1 MKKIDYAVLL
11 SLGALW
17 GGSFLFMRMGA
28 GAFGA
33 LPLAGLRAIGAALCF
48 LPLLASRQRLAEWR
62 AHWRP
67 IAVVGLTNSA
77 LPFLLFTFAT
87 RSLPAGLASI
97 IDGMTPMFAAL
108 VGWLW
113 LGQRLDAWRGAGLA
127 LGFAGVL
134 WLAEGSLALG
144 PGAGLALLAGMAA
157 TALYGYVVHY
167 THLRLAGVTPLV
179 VTVGSHMVAAL
190 LLLPPTLLFWPART
204 PPMQAWLAAAGL
216 AVLCTALAYV
226 LFFWVLARVGAARI
240 MVIPYLIPAFG
251 VLWGAL
257 LLGEQVSTRMLGGCA
272 VILLG
277 TALTTGSIHARRK
290 LPPLAVGET

>member
-28 GAFGA
+28 DAFGA
-33 LPLAGLRAIGAALCF
+33 LPLAGLRALGAALCF
-48 LPLLASRQRLAEWR
+48 LPLLASRRRLAEWR
-62 AHWRP
+62 EHWWP
-67 IAVVGLTNSA
+67 IAVVGVTNSA

-108 VGWLW
+108 IGWLW
-113 LGQRLDAWRGAGLA
+113 LGQRLDAWRGAGLVA
-127 LGFAGVL
+127 GFAGIL

-144 PGAGLALLAGMAA
+144 PGAGVALLACVAA
-157 TALYGYVVHY
+157 TVLYGYAVHY

-179 VTVGSHMVAAL
+179 VTVGSHMVAAVV
-190 LLLPPTLLFWPART
+190 LLPTTLMAWPTRA

-251 VLWGAL
+251 VLWGGM
-257 LLGEQVSTRMLGGCA
+257 LLGEPVTVRMLGGCV

-277 TALTTGSIHARRK
+277 TALTTGLVRPRRATA
-290 LPPLAVGET
+290 PLAGET

>member
-48 LPLLASRQRLAEWR
+48 LPLLASRKRLAEWR
-62 AHWRP
+62 AYWWP

-108 VGWLW
+108 IGWLW
-113 LGQRLDAWRGAGLA
+113 LGQRLDAWRGAGLVA
-127 LGFAGVL
+127 GFAGIL

-144 PGAGLALLAGMAA
+144 PGAGLALLACVAA
-157 TALYGYVVHY
+157 TVLYGYAVHY

-190 LLLPPTLLFWPART
+190 VLLPTTVLAWPER
-204 PPMQAWLAAAGL
+204 PPPPQAWLAAAGL

-226 LFFWVLARVGAARI
+226 LFFWVLARVGAVRI

-257 LLGEQVSTRMLGGCA
+257 LLDEPVTARMLGGCA

-277 TALTTGSIHARRK
+277 TALTTGLVHQRRAAR
-290 LPPLAVGET
+290 PLAVEET

>member
-1 MKKIDYAVLL
+1 MKKTDYAVLL

-33 LPLAGLRAIGAALCF
+33 WPLAGLRAIGAALCF
-48 LPLLASRQRLAEWR
+48 LPLLASRKRLAEWR
-62 AHWRP
+62 AHWWP

-77 LPFLLFTFAT
+77 LPFVLFTFAT
-87 RSLPAGLASI
+87 RSLPAGVASI

-108 VGWLW
+108 IGWLW
-113 LGQRLDAWRGAGLA
+113 LGQRLDAWRIAGLLA
-127 LGFAGVL
+127 GFAGIL
-134 WLAEGSLALG
+134 WLAQGSLALG
-144 PGAGLALLAGMAA
+144 PGAGLALLACVAA
-157 TALYGYVVHY
+157 TVLYGYAVHY
-167 THLRLAGVTPLV
+167 TRLRLDGVTPLV

-190 LLLPPTLLFWPART
+190 VLLPSTLLAWPAHN
-204 PPMQAWLAAAGL
+204 PPLQVWLAAAGL

-226 LFFWVLARVGAARI
+226 MFFWVLARVGAVRI

-257 LLGEQVSTRMLGGCA
+257 LLHEPVTGRMLGGCA
-272 VILLG
+272 IILLG
-277 TALTTGSIHARRK
+277 TALTTGLLRPRRAV
-290 LPPLAVGET
+290 PPLAVEET

>member
-1 MKKIDYAVLL
+1 MKKIDLAVLL

-28 GAFGA
+28 SAFGA

-48 LPLLASRQRLAEWR
+48 LPLLASRRRLVEWR
-62 AHWRP
+62 AHWWP

-87 RSLPAGLASI
+87 RSLPAGVASI

-108 VGWLW
+108 IGWLW
-113 LGQRLDAWRGAGLA
+113 LGQRLDGWRGAGLVV
-127 LGFAGVL
+127 GFTGVV

-144 PGAGLALLAGMAA
+144 PGAGLALLACVAA
-157 TALYGYVVHY
+157 TVLYGYAVHY
-167 THLRLAGVTPLV
+167 TRLRLDGVTPLV

-190 LLLPPTLLFWPART
+190 LLLPTTLLAWPAQA
-204 PPMQAWLAAAGL
+204 PPLQAWFAAAGL

-226 LFFWVLARVGAARI
+226 LFFWVLARVGAVRI
-240 MVIPYLIPAFG
+240 MIIPYLIPAFG

-257 LLGEQVSTRMLGGCA
+257 LLGEPISARMLGGCV

-277 TALTTGSIHARRK
+277 TALTTGLVRPRRPV
-290 LPPLAVGET
+290 PPLAVEET

>member
-1 MKKIDYAVLL
+1 MKKIDLTVLV

-28 GAFGA
+28 DAFGA

-48 LPLLASRQRLAEWR
+48 LPLLASRRRLAEWR
-62 AHWRP
+62 AHWWP
-67 IAVVGLTNSA
+67 IAVVGVANSA

-108 VGWLW
+108 IGWLW
-113 LGQRLDAWRGAGLA
+113 LGQRLDAWRGAGRA
-127 LGFAGVL
+127 AGFAGIL
-134 WLAEGSLALG
+134 WLGEGSLALA
-144 PGAGLALLAGMAA
+144 PGAGLALLACVAA
-157 TALYGYVVHY
+157 TVLYGYSVHY
-167 THLRLAGVTPLV
+167 TRLRLDGVTPLV
-179 VTVGSHMVAAL
+179 VTVGSHLVAAL
-190 LLLPPTLLFWPART
+190 ALLPTTLLAWPTQA
-204 PPMQAWLAAAGL
+204 PPLQAWLAAAGL

-226 LFFWVLARVGAARI
+226 LFFWVLARVGAQRI

-251 VLWGAL
+251 VAWGGL
-257 LLGEQVSTRMLGGCA
+257 LLDEPVTMRMLGGCA

-277 TALTTGSIHARRK
+277 TALTTGLVGPRRRS
-290 LPPLAVGET
+290 PRLAAGEA

>member
-1 MKKIDYAVLL
+1 MKKTDYAVLL

-28 GAFGA
+28 DAFGA

-48 LPLLASRQRLAEWR
+48 LPLLASRRRLAEWR
-62 AHWRP
+62 THWWP
-67 IAVVGLTNSA
+67 IAVVGVTNSA
-77 LPFLLFTFAT
+77 MPFLLFTFAT

-108 VGWLW
+108 IGWLW
-113 LGQRLDAWRGAGLA
+113 LGQRLDAWRGAGLVA
-127 LGFAGVL
+127 GFAGIL

-144 PGAGLALLAGMAA
+144 PGAGLALFACVAA
-157 TALYGYVVHY
+157 TVLYGYAVHY
-167 THLRLAGVTPLV
+167 THLRLADVRPLV

-190 LLLPPTLLFWPART
+190 VLLPTTLLAWPTRT

-226 LFFWVLARVGAARI
+226 LFFWVLARVGAQRI

-251 VLWGAL
+251 VLWGGL
-257 LLGEQVSTRMLGGCA
+257 LLGEPLTMRMLGGCA

-277 TALTTGSIHARRK
+277 TALTTGLVRPRRT
-290 LPPLAVGET
+290 PALAVEES

>member
-33 LPLAGLRAIGAALCF
+33 WPLAGLRAIGAALCF
-48 LPLLASRQRLAEWR
+48 LPLLFSRARLAEWR
-62 AHWRP
+62 AHWKP
-67 IAVVGLTNSA
+67 IAVVGLVNSA
-77 LPFLLFTFAT
+77 LPFALFTFAT

-97 IDGMTPMFAAL
+97 IDGLTPMFAAV

-113 LGQRLDAWRGAGLA
+113 LGQRLDGWRIVGLLA
-127 LGFAGVL
+127 GFAGVA

-144 PGAGLALLAGMAA
+144 PGAGMALLAGVAA
-157 TALYGYVVHY
+157 TALYGYIVHY
-167 THLRLAGVTPLV
+167 THLRLASVNPLV

-190 LLLPPTLLFWPART
+190 VLLPPTVLAWPAQS
-204 PPMQAWLAAAGL
+204 PPLQAWLAAAGL

-226 LFFWVLARVGAARI
+226 LFFWVLARVGATRI

-257 LLGEQVSTRMLGGCA
+257 LLHEPVTTGMLGGCA
-272 VILLG
+272 AILLG
-277 TALTTGSIHARRK
+277 TALTTGLVGARRGTSR
-290 LPPLAVGET
+290 LAAEEG

>member
-1 MKKIDYAVLL
+1 MKKTDYAVLL

-48 LPLLASRQRLAEWR
+48 LPLLASRQRRAEWR
-62 AHWRP
+62 AHWWP

-77 LPFLLFTFAT
+77 LPFALFTFAT

-113 LGQRLDAWRGAGLA
+113 LGQRLDAWRGAGLVI
-127 LGFAGVL
+127 GFAGVV

-144 PGAGLALLAGMAA
+144 PGAGVALLAGVAA

-167 THLRLAGVTPLV
+167 THLRLATVTPLV

-190 LLLPPTLLFWPART
+190 LLLPPTLLFWPAQV
-204 PPMQAWLAAAGL
+204 PPPQAWLAAAGL

-226 LFFWVLARVGAARI
+226 LFFRVLARVGAVRI

-257 LLGEQVSTRMLGGCA
+257 LLGEPVSARMLGGCA
-272 VILLG
+272 VVLLG
-277 TALTTGSIHARRK
+277 TALTTGLIRARRK
-290 LPPLAVGET
+290 APSLAAGEA

>member
-1 MKKIDYAVLL
+1 MKKIDLAVLL
-11 SLGALW
+11 LLGALW

-48 LPLLASRQRLAEWR
+48 LPLLASRRHLAEWR
-62 AHWRP
+62 EHWWP

-77 LPFLLFTFAT
+77 LPFVLFTFAT
-87 RSLPAGLASI
+87 RTLPAGLASI

-108 VGWLW
+108 LGWLW
-113 LGQRLDAWRGAGLA
+113 LGQRLDAWRGAGLVV
-127 LGFAGVL
+127 GFAGVV

-144 PGAGLALLAGMAA
+144 PGAGLALLAGVAA
-157 TALYGYVVHY
+157 TVLYGYAVHY
-167 THLRLAGVTPLV
+167 TRLRLGGVTPLV

-190 LLLPPTLLFWPART
+190 LLLPTTLLAWPAQS
-204 PPMQAWLAAAGL
+204 PPLQAWLAAAGL

-226 LFFWVLARVGAARI
+226 LFFWVLARVGAQRI

-257 LLGEQVSTRMLGGCA
+257 LLGEPVSPRMLGGCA

-277 TALTTGSIHARRK
+277 TALTTGLVRARRA
-290 LPPLAVGET
+290 PPLTVEET

>member
-1 MKKIDYAVLL
+1 MKKIDLAVLL

-48 LPLLASRQRLAEWR
+48 LPLLASRQRLSEWR
-62 AHWRP
+62 THWKP

-77 LPFLLFTFAT
+77 LPFALFTFAT

-108 VGWLW
+108 IGWLW
-113 LGQRLDAWRGAGLA
+113 LGQRLDARGGAGLL
-127 LGFAGVL
+127 LGFAGIV

-144 PGAGLALLAGMAA
+144 PSAGLALLAGVAA
-157 TALYGYVVHY
+157 TVLYGYVVHY
-167 THLRLAGVTPLV
+167 TRLRLEGVTPLV
-179 VTVGSHMVAAL
+179 VTVGSHMVAAVA
-190 LLLPPTLLFWPART
+190 LLPTTLLAWPSQA
-204 PPMQAWLAAAGL
+204 PPLQAWLAAAGL

-226 LFFWVLARVGAARI
+226 MFFWVLARVGTTRI
-240 MVIPYLIPAFG
+240 MVVPYLIPAFG

-257 LLGEQVSTRMLGGCA
+257 LLGEPVSLRMLGGCA
-272 VILLG
+272 AILLG
-277 TALTTGSIHARRK
+277 TALTTGLIGARRRA
-290 LPPLAVGET
+290 PALAADEA

>member
-28 GAFGA
+28 GAFDA

-48 LPLLASRQRLAEWR
+48 LPLLASRRRLAEWR
-62 AHWRP
+62 EHWWP

-87 RSLPAGLASI
+87 RSLPAGFASI

-108 VGWLW
+108 IGWLW

-127 LGFAGVL
+127 AGFAGIL
-134 WLAEGSLALG
+134 WLAQGSLAVA
-144 PGAGLALLAGMAA
+144 PGAGMALLACVAA
-157 TALYGYVVHY
+157 TVLYGYAVHY
-167 THLRLAGVTPLV
+167 SHLRLASVNPLV
-179 VTVGSHMVAAL
+179 VTIGSHMVAAL
-190 LLLPPTLLFWPART
+190 VLLPTTVLAWPTRP
-204 PPMQAWLAAAGL
+204 PPMHAWLAAAGL

-226 LFFWVLARVGAARI
+226 LFFWVLARVGAQRI

-257 LLGEQVSTRMLGGCA
+257 LLGEPVTMRMLAGCA

-277 TALTTGSIHARRK
+277 TALTTGLVRPRRAV
-290 LPPLAVGET
+290 PALAVEET

>member
-1 MKKIDYAVLL
+1 MKKIDLAVLL

-48 LPLLASRQRLAEWR
+48 LPLLASRKRLAEWR
-62 AHWRP
+62 AHWWP

-77 LPFLLFTFAT
+77 LPFALFTFAT
-87 RSLPAGLASI
+87 RSLPAGVASI

-113 LGQRLDAWRGAGLA
+113 LGQRLDARRIAGLVA
-127 LGFAGVL
+127 GFAGVI
-134 WLAEGSLALG
+134 WLAQGCLAMG
-144 PGAGLALLAGMAA
+144 RGAGLALLACVAA
-157 TALYGYVVHY
+157 TVLYGYVVHY
-167 THLRLAGVTPLV
+167 IRLRLGEVTPLV
-179 VTVGSHMVAAL
+179 VTVGSHVTAAVVL
-190 LLLPPTLLFWPART
+190 APSTVLAWPAHT
-204 PPMQAWLAAAGL
+204 PPPSAWLAAAGL

-226 LFFWVLARVGAARI
+226 LFFWVLARVGTVRI
-240 MVIPYLIPAFG
+240 MVVPYLIPAFG

-257 LLGEQVSTRMLGGCA
+257 LLGEPVSARMLGGCA

-277 TALTTGSIHARRK
+277 TALTTGAIGNRRTVRRV
-290 LPPLAVGET
+290 AAEEI

>member
-1 MKKIDYAVLL
+1 VKKIDLAVLL

-48 LPLLASRQRLAEWR
+48 LPLLASRQRLSEWR
-62 AHWRP
+62 RHWKP

-77 LPFLLFTFAT
+77 LPFALFTFAT

-108 VGWLW
+108 IGWLW
-113 LGQRLDAWRGAGLA
+113 LGQRLDARRGAGLL
-127 LGFAGVL
+127 LGFAGIV

-144 PGAGLALLAGMAA
+144 PGAGLALLAGVAA
-157 TALYGYVVHY
+157 TVLYGYVVHY
-167 THLRLAGVTPLV
+167 TRLRLEGVTPLV
-179 VTVGSHMVAAL
+179 VTVGSHMVAAVA
-190 LLLPPTLLFWPART
+190 LLPTTLLAWPAQAPSR
-204 PPMQAWLAAAGL
+204 QAWLAAAGL

-226 LFFWVLARVGAARI
+226 MFFWVLARVGTVRI

-257 LLGEQVSTRMLGGCA
+257 LLGEPVSLRMLGGCA
-272 VILLG
+272 AILLG
-277 TALTTGSIHARRK
+277 TALTTGLIGGRRRA
-290 LPPLAVGET
+290 PALAADEA

>member
-48 LPLLASRQRLAEWR
+48 LPLLASRKRLAEWR
-62 AHWRP
+62 QHWWP

-87 RSLPAGLASI
+87 RSLPAGFASI

-108 VGWLW
+108 IGLLW

-127 LGFAGVL
+127 AGFTGIL
-134 WLAEGSLALG
+134 WLAQGSLAVA
-144 PGAGLALLAGMAA
+144 PGAGMALLACVAA
-157 TALYGYVVHY
+157 TVLYGYAVHY
-167 THLRLAGVTPLV
+167 SHLRLASVNPLV
-179 VTVGSHMVAAL
+179 VTIGSHMVAAL
-190 LLLPPTLLFWPART
+190 VLLPTTVLAWPTRPL
-204 PPMQAWLAAAGL
+204 PMHAWLAAAGL

-226 LFFWVLARVGAARI
+226 LFFWVLARVGAQRI

-257 LLGEQVSTRMLGGCA
+257 LLGEPVTMRMLAGCA

-277 TALTTGSIHARRK
+277 TALTTGLVRPRRAV
-290 LPPLAVGET
+290 PALAVEKT

>member
-1 MKKIDYAVLL
+1 MKKIELATLL

-28 GAFGA
+28 EAFGA

-48 LPLLASRQRLAEWR
+48 LPLLASRKRLAEWR
-62 AHWRP
+62 VHWWP

-108 VGWLW
+108 IGWLW
-113 LGQRLDAWRGAGLA
+113 LGQRLDAWRIAGLLA
-127 LGFAGVL
+127 GFAGIL

-144 PGAGLALLAGMAA
+144 PGAGLALLACVAA
-157 TALYGYVVHY
+157 TVLYGYAVHY
-167 THLRLAGVTPLV
+167 TRLRLDGVTPLV
-179 VTVGSHMVAAL
+179 VTVGSHMVAAF
-190 LLLPPTLLFWPART
+190 LLLPTTLLAWPAHN
-204 PPMQAWLAAAGL
+204 PPLQAWLAAAGL

-226 LFFWVLARVGAARI
+226 MFFWVLARVGAVRI

-257 LLGEQVSTRMLGGCA
+257 LLGEPVTARMLAGCA

-277 TALTTGSIHARRK
+277 TALTTGLVRPRRA
-290 LPPLAVGET
+290 LPALAAEKT

>member
-17 GGSFLFMRMGA
+17 GGSFLFMRMGT

-48 LPLLASRQRLAEWR
+48 LPLLASRVRLAEWR

-77 LPFLLFTFAT
+77 LPFVLFTFAT
-87 RSLPAGLASI
+87 RSLPAGFASI

-108 VGWLW
+108 IGWLW

-127 LGFAGVL
+127 TGFAGVV

-144 PGAGLALLAGMAA
+144 PGAGAALLAGVAA
-157 TALYGYVVHY
+157 TALYGYAVHY
-167 THLRLAGVTPLV
+167 THLHLAGVTPLV

-190 LLLPPTLLFWPART
+190 LLLPTTLLAWPT
-204 PPMQAWLAAAGL
+204 QPPPLQAWLAAAEL

-257 LLGEQVSTRMLGGCA
+257 LLGEPVSARMLGGCA

-277 TALTTGSIHARRK
+277 TALTTGLIGQRR
-290 LPPLAVGET
+290 PASALAAEET

>member
-48 LPLLASRQRLAEWR
+48 LPLLASRKRLAEWR

-67 IAVVGLTNSA
+67 IAVVGVTNSA

-113 LGQRLDAWRGAGLA
+113 LGQRLDAWRGAGLVA
-127 LGFAGVL
+127 GFAGIV

-144 PGAGLALLAGMAA
+144 PGAGLALLACVAA
-157 TALYGYVVHY
+157 TVLYGYVVHY

-190 LLLPPTLLFWPART
+190 VLLPTTLLAWPT
-204 PPMQAWLAAAGL
+204 QPPPLQAWLAAAGL

-226 LFFWVLARVGAARI
+226 LFFWVLARVGAVRI

-257 LLGEQVSTRMLGGCA
+257 LLHEPVTARMLVGCA

-277 TALTTGSIHARRK
+277 TALTTGLVGARRRTRR
-290 LPPLAVGET
+290 LAAGEA

>member
-1 MKKIDYAVLL
+1 MKKIDLAVLL

-48 LPLLASRQRLAEWR
+48 LPLLASRTRLAEWR
-62 AHWRP
+62 AHGWP

-77 LPFLLFTFAT
+77 LPFALFTFAT

-113 LGQRLDAWRGAGLA
+113 LGQRLDAWRVAGLA
-127 LGFAGVL
+127 AGFAGVL
-134 WLAEGSLALG
+134 WLAQGSLALG
-144 PGAGLALLAGMAA
+144 PGAGVALLACVTA
-157 TALYGYVVHY
+157 TMLYGYVVHY
-167 THLRLAGVTPLV
+167 TRLRLAEVSPLT

-190 LLLPPTLLFWPART
+190 VLLPGTVLAWPSHT

-216 AVLCTALAYV
+216 AVLCTALADS
-226 LFFWVLARVGAARI
+226 LFFWVLARVGAVRI
-240 MVIPYLIPAFG
+240 MVVPYLIPAFG

-257 LLGEQVSTRMLGGCA
+257 VLGEAVTPRMLGGCG

-277 TALTTGSIHARRK
+277 TALTTGLMGGRRAS
-290 LPPLAVGET
+290 PALAVEET

>member
-28 GAFGA
+28 DAFGA
-33 LPLAGLRAIGAALCF
+33 LPLAGLRALGAALCF
-48 LPLLASRQRLAEWR
+48 LPLLASRRRRAEWR
-62 AHWRP
+62 AHWWP

-77 LPFLLFTFAT
+77 LPFVLFTFAT

-108 VGWLW
+108 IGWLW
-113 LGQRLDAWRGAGLA
+113 LGQRLDTWRGAGLA
-127 LGFAGVL
+127 IGFAGVA

-144 PGAGLALLAGMAA
+144 PGAGEALLACVAA
-157 TALYGYVVHY
+157 TVLYGYAVHY
-167 THLRLAGVTPLV
+167 AHLHLAGVTPLV

-190 LLLPPTLLFWPART
+190 LLLPTTLLAWPEQS
-204 PPMQAWLAAAGL
+204 PPLQAWLAAAGL

-226 LFFWVLARVGAARI
+226 LFFWVLARVGATRI

-257 LLGEQVSTRMLGGCA
+257 LLDEPVSVRMLGGCA

-277 TALTTGSIHARRK
+277 TALTTGLVRTRR
-290 LPPLAVGET
+290 PVPALAAEET

>member
-144 PGAGLALLAGMAA
+144 PGAGLALLAGVAA

-251 VLWGAL
+251 VLWGTL

>member
-48 LPLLASRQRLAEWR
+48 LPLLASRQRRAEWR
-62 AHWRP
+62 RHWWP

-77 LPFLLFTFAT
+77 LPFALFTFAT

-108 VGWLW
+108 VGWIW
-113 LGQRLDAWRGAGLA
+113 LGQRLDAWRSAGL
-127 LGFAGVL
+127 LVGFAGVA
-134 WLAEGSLALG
+134 WLAEGSFALS
-144 PGAGLALLAGMAA
+144 PGAGLALLAGVAA

-167 THLRLAGVTPLV
+167 THRRLAEVTPLV

-190 LLLPPTLLFWPART
+190 LLLPTTVLCWPLHV
-204 PPMQAWLAAAGL
+204 PPLQAWLAAAGL

-226 LFFWVLARVGAARI
+226 LFFWVLARVGAVRI

-257 LLGEQVSTRMLGGCA
+257 LLGEPVTTRMLGGCA

-277 TALTTGSIHARRK
+277 TALTTGLLRVRRK
-290 LPPLAVGET
+290 APALAIGET

>member
-1 MKKIDYAVLL
+1 MKKIDLAVLL

-17 GGSFLFMRMGA
+17 GASFLFMRMGA

-33 LPLAGLRAIGAALCF
+33 WPLAGLRAIGAALCF
-48 LPLLASRQRLAEWR
+48 LPLLLSRARLAEWR
-62 AHWRP
+62 AHWKP
-67 IAVVGLTNSA
+67 IAVVGLVNSA
-77 LPFLLFTFAT
+77 LPFALFTFAT

-97 IDGMTPMFAAL
+97 IDGLTPMFAAL

-113 LGQRLDAWRGAGLA
+113 LGQRLDGWRIAGLLA
-127 LGFAGVL
+127 GFAGVA
-134 WLAEGSLALG
+134 WLAQGSLALG
-144 PGAGLALLAGMAA
+144 PGAGLALLAGVAA

-167 THLRLAGVTPLV
+167 IPLRLGAVAPLT

-190 LLLPPTLLFWPART
+190 VLLPGTLLAWPQRS
-204 PPMQAWLAAAGL
+204 PPPQAWLAAAGL

-226 LFFWVLARVGAARI
+226 LFFWVLARVGAVRV

-257 LLGEQVSTRMLGGCA
+257 LLDEAVSLRMLGGCA
-272 VILLG
+272 AILLG
-277 TALTTGSIHARRK
+277 TALTTGLLGTRRA
-290 LPPLAVGET
+290 PAGLAAEEG

>member
-1 MKKIDYAVLL
+1 MKKIDLAVLL

-17 GGSFLFMRMGA
+17 GGSFLFMRLGA

-48 LPLLASRQRLAEWR
+48 LPLLASRPRLAEWR
-62 AHWRP
+62 RHWKP

-77 LPFLLFTFAT
+77 LPFALFTFAT
-87 RSLPAGLASI
+87 HSLTAGTASI

-108 VGWLW
+108 IGWLW
-113 LGQRLDAWRGAGLA
+113 LGQRLDAWRGAGLLA
-127 LGFAGVL
+127 GFAGVL
-134 WLAEGSLALG
+134 WLAEGSLGLG
-144 PGAGLALLAGMAA
+144 PAAGLALLACIAA
-157 TALYGYVVHY
+157 TVLYGYAVHY
-167 THLRLAGVTPLV
+167 TRLRLDGVTPLV

-190 LLLPPTLLFWPART
+190 ALLPTTLLAWPERS
-204 PPMQAWLAAAGL
+204 PPLQAWLAAAGL

-226 LFFWVLARVGAARI
+226 LFFWVLARVGAVRI

-251 VLWGAL
+251 VLWGVL
-257 LLGEQVSTRMLGGCA
+257 LLGEPVSLRMLGGCA

-277 TALTTGSIHARRK
+277 TALTTGLIRPRRAS
-290 LPPLAVGET
+290 PRLAVEEA

>member
-1 MKKIDYAVLL
+1 MKKIDLAVLL

-48 LPLLASRQRLAEWR
+48 LPLLASRRRLAEWR
-62 AHWRP
+62 AHWWP

-108 VGWLW
+108 IGWLW
-113 LGQRLDAWRGAGLA
+113 LGQRLDAWRGAGLVA
-127 LGFAGVL
+127 GFAGIL
-134 WLAEGSLALG
+134 WLAQGSLALA
-144 PGAGLALLAGMAA
+144 PGAGLALLACIAA
-157 TALYGYVVHY
+157 TVLYGYAVHY

-179 VTVGSHMVAAL
+179 VMLPAIVGAVVSPAAAAVVTDRLAAL
-190 LLLPPTLLFWPART
+190 DLLPAASSVRT
-204 PPMQAWLAAAGL
+204 
-216 AVLCTALAYV
+216 C
-226 LFFWVLARVGAARI
+226 
-240 MVIPYLIPAFG
+240 
-251 VLWGAL
+251 
-257 LLGEQVSTRMLGGCA
+257 QV
-272 VILLG
+272 
-277 TALTTGSIHARRK
+277 
-290 LPPLAVGET
+290 

>member
-1 MKKIDYAVLL
+1 MKKIDLAVLL
-11 SLGALW
+11 LLGALW

-48 LPLLASRQRLAEWR
+48 LPLLASRRHLAEWR
-62 AHWRP
+62 EHLWP

-77 LPFLLFTFAT
+77 LPFVLFTFAT
-87 RSLPAGLASI
+87 RTLPAGLASI

-108 VGWLW
+108 LGWLW
-113 LGQRLDAWRGAGLA
+113 LGQRLDAWRGAGLVV
-127 LGFAGVL
+127 GFAGVV

-144 PGAGLALLAGMAA
+144 PGAGLALLAGVAA
-157 TALYGYVVHY
+157 TVLYGYAVHY
-167 THLRLAGVTPLV
+167 TRLRLGGVTPLV

-190 LLLPPTLLFWPART
+190 LLLPTTLLAWPAQS
-204 PPMQAWLAAAGL
+204 PPLQAWLAAAGL

-226 LFFWVLARVGAARI
+226 LFFWVLARVGAQRI

-257 LLGEQVSTRMLGGCA
+257 LLGEPVSPRMLGGCA

-277 TALTTGSIHARRK
+277 TALTTGLVRARRA
-290 LPPLAVGET
+290 PPLTVEET

>member
-1 MKKIDYAVLL
+1 MKKIDLAVLL

-48 LPLLASRQRLAEWR
+48 LPLLASRRRLAEWR
-62 AHWRP
+62 KHWWP
-67 IAVVGLTNSA
+67 IAVVGVTNSA
-77 LPFLLFTFAT
+77 VPFLLFTFAT

-108 VGWLW
+108 IGWLW
-113 LGQRLDAWRGAGLA
+113 LGQRLDAWRGAGLVA
-127 LGFAGVL
+127 GFAGIL
-134 WLAEGSLALG
+134 WLAEGSLALA
-144 PGAGLALLAGMAA
+144 PGAGMALLACVAA
-157 TALYGYVVHY
+157 TVLYGYAVHY
-167 THLRLAGVTPLV
+167 SHLHLASVSPLV
-179 VTVGSHMVAAL
+179 VTIGSHMVAAVV
-190 LLLPPTLLFWPART
+190 LLPTTVLAWPPQP
-204 PPMQAWLAAAGL
+204 PPMPAWLAAAGL

-226 LFFWVLARVGAARI
+226 LFFWVLARVGAQRI

-257 LLGEQVSTRMLGGCA
+257 LLGEPVTMRMLGGCA

-277 TALTTGSIHARRK
+277 TALTTGLVLPRRAVR
-290 LPPLAVGET
+290 PLAVEET

>member
-48 LPLLASRQRLAEWR
+48 LPLLASRRRLAEWR
-62 AHWRP
+62 EHGWP
-67 IAVVGLTNSA
+67 IAVVGVTNSA

-108 VGWLW
+108 IGWLW
-113 LGQRLDAWRGAGLA
+113 LGQRLDGWRGAGLVA
-127 LGFAGVL
+127 GFAGIL
-134 WLAEGSLALG
+134 WLVEGGLKVA
-144 PGAGLALLAGMAA
+144 PGAGMGLLACVAA
-157 TALYGYVVHY
+157 TVLYGYAVHY
-167 THLRLAGVTPLV
+167 SHLRLASVSPLV
-179 VTVGSHMVAAL
+179 VTIGSHMVAAL
-190 LLLPPTLLFWPART
+190 VLLPTTVLAWPTQP

-226 LFFWVLARVGAARI
+226 LFFWVLARVGAQRI

-257 LLGEQVSTRMLGGCA
+257 LLGEPVTMRMLGGCA

-277 TALTTGSIHARRK
+277 TALTTGRVRPRRA
-290 LPPLAVGET
+290 LRPLAVEET

>member
-1 MKKIDYAVLL
+1 VKKTDYAVLL

-48 LPLLASRQRLAEWR
+48 LPLLASRTRLAEWR

-77 LPFLLFTFAT
+77 LPFVLFTFAT

-108 VGWLW
+108 IGWLW
-113 LGQRLDAWRGAGLA
+113 LGQRLDAWRSAGLA
-127 LGFAGVL
+127 IGFAGVV

-144 PGAGLALLAGMAA
+144 PDAGMALLACVAA
-157 TALYGYVVHY
+157 TVLYGYAVHY

-190 LLLPPTLLFWPART
+190 LLLPTTLLAWPAQA
-204 PPMQAWLAAAGL
+204 PPLQAWLAATGL

-226 LFFWVLARVGAARI
+226 LFFWVLARVGAVRI

-257 LLGEQVSTRMLGGCA
+257 LLHEPVSARMLGGCA

-277 TALTTGSIHARRK
+277 TALTTGLVRGRRAT
-290 LPPLAVGET
+290 PPLAAGEA

>member
-48 LPLLASRQRLAEWR
+48 LPLLASRKRLAEWR

-67 IAVVGLTNSA
+67 IAVVGMTNSA

-113 LGQRLDAWRGAGLA
+113 LGQRLDAWRGAGLVA
-127 LGFAGVL
+127 GFAGIV

-144 PGAGLALLAGMAA
+144 PGAGLALLACVAA
-157 TALYGYVVHY
+157 TVLYGYVVHY

-190 LLLPPTLLFWPART
+190 VLLPTTLLAWPT
-204 PPMQAWLAAAGL
+204 QPPPLQAWLAAAGL

-226 LFFWVLARVGAARI
+226 LFFWVLARVGAVRI

-257 LLGEQVSTRMLGGCA
+257 LLHEPVTARMLVGCA

-277 TALTTGSIHARRK
+277 TALTTGLVGARRRTRR
-290 LPPLAVGET
+290 LAAGEA

>member
-1 MKKIDYAVLL
+1 MKKIDLAVLL

-48 LPLLASRQRLAEWR
+48 LPLLASRRRLAEWR
-62 AHWRP
+62 AHGWP

-77 LPFLLFTFAT
+77 LPFALFTFAT
-87 RSLPAGLASI
+87 RSLPAGVASI

-113 LGQRLDAWRGAGLA
+113 LGQRLDAWRIAGLMA
-127 LGFAGVL
+127 GFAGVL
-134 WLAEGSLALG
+134 WLAQGSLALG
-144 PGAGLALLAGMAA
+144 PGAGVALLACVTA
-157 TALYGYVVHY
+157 TMLYGYVVHY
-167 THLRLAGVTPLV
+167 TRLRLAEVSPLT

-190 LLLPPTLLFWPART
+190 VLLPGTMLAWPSHT
-204 PPMQAWLAAAGL
+204 PPMHAWLAAAGL
-216 AVLCTALAYV
+216 AVLCTALAYI
-226 LFFWVLARVGAARI
+226 LFFWVLARVGAVRI
-240 MVIPYLIPAFG
+240 MVVPYLIPAFG

-257 LLGEQVSTRMLGGCA
+257 ALGETVTPRMLGGCA

-277 TALTTGSIHARRK
+277 TALTTGLVRPRRGA
-290 LPPLAVGET
+290 PALAVEET

>member
-48 LPLLASRQRLAEWR
+48 LPLLASRRRLAEWR
-62 AHWRP
+62 EHWWP

-108 VGWLW
+108 IGWLW

-127 LGFAGVL
+127 AGFAGIL
-134 WLAEGSLALG
+134 WLAQGSLAVA
-144 PGAGLALLAGMAA
+144 PGAGMALLACVAA
-157 TALYGYVVHY
+157 TVLYGYAVHY
-167 THLRLAGVTPLV
+167 SHLRLASVNPLV
-179 VTVGSHMVAAL
+179 VTIGSHMVAAL
-190 LLLPPTLLFWPART
+190 VLLPTTVLAWPTRP
-204 PPMQAWLAAAGL
+204 PPMHAWLAAAGL

-226 LFFWVLARVGAARI
+226 LFFWVLARVGAQRI

-257 LLGEQVSTRMLGGCA
+257 LLGEPVTMRMLAGCA

-277 TALTTGSIHARRK
+277 TALTTGLVRPRRAV
-290 LPPLAVGET
+290 PALAVEET

>member
-1 MKKIDYAVLL
+1 
-11 SLGALW
+11 
-17 GGSFLFMRMGA
+17 
-28 GAFGA
+28 
-33 LPLAGLRAIGAALCF
+33 
-48 LPLLASRQRLAEWR
+48 
-62 AHWRP
+62 
-67 IAVVGLTNSA
+67 
-77 LPFLLFTFAT
+77 LFTFAT
-87 RSLPAGLASI
+87 RSLPAGMASI

-108 VGWLW
+108 IGWLW

-127 LGFAGVL
+127 AGFAGIL

-144 PGAGLALLAGMAA
+144 PGAGLALLACVAA
-157 TALYGYVVHY
+157 TVLYGYAVHY

-190 LLLPPTLLFWPART
+190 LLLPTTLLAWPART
-204 PPMQAWLAAAGL
+204 PPLQAWLAAAGL

-226 LFFWVLARVGAARI
+226 LFFWVLARVGAVRI

-257 LLGEQVSTRMLGGCA
+257 LLHEPVTARMLVGCA

-277 TALTTGSIHARRK
+277 TALTTGLLHPRR
-290 LPPLAVGET
+290 PPALAAEEG